1 MRNASCDVRVRSP
14 SSDGIRKL
22 HSSRTALSPL
32 WSEAAVRAGPPLS
45 SFYCLRCAGVVPCV
59 VVIAVV
65 AAPVRATA
73 CRRRPS
79 TATSKLKLTTPDNL
93 SCQRPRSGTLLEARA
108 LDHCAQ
114 IALNFQRD
122 YSDTPD
128 PGPYAFADHLPDTRL
143 DRVTMLS
150 RLLYL
155 MLEFRISRGHP
166 QPVLCSFPVSLTF
179 VFPGRYV

>member
-1 MRNASCDVRVRSP
+1 MFEAQVRMGYASFIAHALHCPRSGRRQQSEQGCRCRRFIVFVALVWSPVSSSSP
-14 SSDGIRKL
+14 SWL
-22 HSSRTALSPL
+22 
-32 WSEAAVRAGPPLS
+32 
-45 SFYCLRCAGVVPCV
+45 
-59 VVIAVV
+59 
-65 AAPVRATA
+65 
-73 CRRRPS
+73 RPS

-166 QPVLCSFPVSLTF
+166 QPVL
-179 VFPGRYV
+179 